1 MPQKHDSVKVALA
14 DLVFESLKQGLH
26 LSRSVDFAPA
36 HEPLADYALELVH
49 ISDIESIVRCSG
61 NGGTRYFSIKVHED
75 YLGQSPK
82 RRG

>member
-14 DLVFESLKQGLH
+14 DLVFDSVKQGLH
-26 LSRSVDFAPA
+26 LGRTIELAAA
-36 HEPLADYALELVH
+36 HEPLADYALELVP
-49 ISDIESIVRCSG
+49 ISDIESVVRCSG

-82 RRG
+82 RRR